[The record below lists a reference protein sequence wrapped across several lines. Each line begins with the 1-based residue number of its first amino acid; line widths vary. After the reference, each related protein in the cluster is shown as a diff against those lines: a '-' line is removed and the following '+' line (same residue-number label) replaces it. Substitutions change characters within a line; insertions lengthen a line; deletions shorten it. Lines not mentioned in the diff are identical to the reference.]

1 MNIKKILNEN
11 EIQPSMTHNSD
22 PYENAVADRI
32 NGILKQEF
40 YIDKYNKDLSIM
52 KQIIKETVDIYNEK
66 RPHLFNRMLTPNQ
79 MHQQKKL
86 IMKTY
91 KTKNSIKNVFD
102 AV

>member
-1 MNIKKILNEN
+1 
-11 EIQPSMTHNSD
+11 
-22 PYENAVADRI
+22 
-32 NGILKQEF
+32 
-40 YIDKYNKDLSIM
+40 M
-52 KQIIKETVDIYNEK
+52 KQIIKETVHIYNEK
-66 RPHLFNRMLTPNQ
+66 RPHLSNHMLTPNQ